1 MAKAASPI
9 RLQKELMQAAEVTA
23 KRYHRSTA
31 EQVEYWADL
40 GRSVSSTL
48 NPDVLLSIT
57 SGLATIKTE
66 PVFSVPIDA
75 DSVFQSLESDR
86 KSGKLSST
94 LTTSSIRYQASITYP
109 GYLERIDPDNNM
121 TIGQFEN
128 GKFIELTAVNS

>member
-9 RLQKELMQAAEVTA
+9 RLQKELMQAAEFTA

-48 NPDVLLSIT
+48 NPDVLLAIA

-66 PVFSVPIDA
+66 PVFSAPIEA
-75 DSVFQSLESDR
+75 DNVFKSLETDR
-86 KSGKLSST
+86 VSGKLSST
-94 LTTSSIRYQASITYP
+94 LTTSSVSYQASITCP
-109 GYLERIDPDNNM
+109 GYLERIDTDNNI
-121 TIGQFEN
+121 TVGQFEN
-128 GKFIELTAVNS
+128 GRFIELAAVGS

>member
-94 LTTSSIRYQASITYP
+94 LTTSSISYQASITYP

>member
-48 NPDVLLSIT
+48 NPDVLLAIT

-66 PVFSVPIDA
+66 PVFGVPIDA
-75 DSVFQSLESDR
+75 DSVFKSLESDR

-94 LTTSSIRYQASITYP
+94 LTTSSISYQASITYP

>member
-48 NPDVLLSIT
+48 NPDVLLAIT

-66 PVFSVPIDA
+66 PVFSVPIDV
-75 DSVFQSLESDR
+75 DSVFKSLESDR

-94 LTTSSIRYQASITYP
+94 LTTSSISYQASITYP
-109 GYLERIDPDNNM
+109 GFLERIDPDNNM

-128 GKFIELTAVNS
+128 GKFIELTAINS